1 MLCKYLLE
9 DVLEKKDL
17 EFAEAMQLKL
27 RLNREQQTSQGS
39 EVSEAGSGEQ
49 SVQEGDN
56 SLRASIAQKV
66 MQRHPSLT
74 QEEVEQL
81 LERDG
86 F

>member
-49 SVQEGDN
+49 SVQEGGN
-56 SLRASIAQKV
+56 SLRASIIDETRK
-66 MQRHPSLT
+66 RHPGLT
-74 QEEVEQL
+74 DETANKMMDEF
-81 LERDG
+81 G
-86 F
+86 A